1 MERESKY
8 NYYVSSNNDNSYS
21 NHFIYSKKNNFP
33 TTVTEIVESREQ
45 NTLPISAIMPNIKE
59 FYISFMDDDAQNNDN
74 NDDLD
79 EENKK

>member
-45 NTLPISAIMPNIKE
+45 NTLPISAIMPNIKN
-59 FYISFMDDDAQNNDN
+59 FIFLLWMMMH
-74 NDDLD
+74 
-79 EENKK
+79 KTMIIMMI